1 MESNAY
7 RVLRFLPVL
16 VLFGAVIYFAN
27 KDFDSALNQAKPW
40 MNPVISKNEV
50 AALDWVKA
58 NTKERTVFA
67 SDIFG
72 GELLMSV
79 LREGTEGGDW
89 AIVPNVV
96 QRMHDIQ
103 YNFYEAKSGKQA
115 WETALKYNA
124 EYVWVPDRALFPGFA
139 WKGAD
144 YNVFS
149 NTQYFEKVFDNGHRI
164 YKVKTAK

>member
-1 MESNAY
+1 MESDARKALQY
-7 RVLRFLPVL
+7 VPVL
-16 VLFGAVIYFAN
+16 LLFALVIYFAN
-27 KDFDSALNQAKPW
+27 KDFDAALNQAKPW
-40 MNPVISKNEV
+40 MNPVVSKNEV
-50 AALDWVKA
+50 SALEWVLQ
-58 NTKERTVFA
+58 NTPERTVFV

-103 YNFYEAKSGKQA
+103 YNFYEAKSGRQA
-115 WETALKYNA
+115 WETALKYRA
-124 EYVWVPDRALFPGFA
+124 EYVWVPDRSLFPGFT

-144 YNVFS
+144 YTIFGDS
-149 NTQYFEKVFDNGHRI
+149 QYFEKVFDNGHRI
-164 YKVKTAK
+164 YKVKKP